1 MLFYQGKHA
10 KCKQYVGHSAHVTN
24 VRFSSDNNKL
34 ISTGG
39 GDTSVLVWSHDGAPS
54 LSALEEGENT
64 DSEDE
69 EEGTMYL
76 QCIYYHFWSYFQV

>member
-1 MLFYQGKHA
+1 M
-10 KCKQYVGHSAHVTN
+10 GHSAHVTN

-39 GDTSVLVWSHDGAPS
+39 GDTSILVWTHDGAPS

-69 EEGTMYL
+69 EEGICVTF
-76 QCIYYHFWSYFQV
+76 IYYYF